1 MPPLTWGLA
10 FKFWVLWVLGAVMT
24 LAWGHAVIVK
34 SSPADQEVLARAPE
48 AIMLRFNVKIEK
60 AFAQASLWGAKDRPR
75 RLSIP
80 ESNFAPEAD
89 PARLYIP
96 LPSLAPGPY
105 QVRYKILA
113 TDGHT
118 TEGVIRFVISEPQ

>member
-1 MPPLTWGLA
+1 
-10 FKFWVLWVLGAVMT
+10 MT
-24 LAWGHAVIVK
+24 AAWGHAVIVE
-34 SSPADQEVLARAPE
+34 SSPADQEVLAQVPE
-48 AIMLRFNVKIEK
+48 AIVLRFNVSIEK
-60 AFAQASLWGAKDRPR
+60 SFAQASLWGTKDRLKK
-75 RLSIP
+75 LSIP
-80 ESNFAPEAD
+80 ESNFALEAD

-118 TEGVIRFVISEPQ
+118 TEGVIRFIISVPQ